1 MLCNFCKKLPREHYT
16 ARRADAGPRTLPGWE
31 RLQLIMCSR
40 CGELLPALDVKDT
53 MLEKIAGLAR
63 FGLAA
68 GTSTLL
74 EP

>member
-1 MLCNFCKKLPREHYT
+1 MRCNHCKNLPKEGDV
-16 ARRADAGPRTLPGWE
+16 ARSPDSGPHTLPGWE
-31 RLQLIMCSR
+31 RLQLIMCAH
-40 CGELLPALDVKDT
+40 CGQLLPPLDVKDT

-68 GTSTLL
+68 GTPTLL